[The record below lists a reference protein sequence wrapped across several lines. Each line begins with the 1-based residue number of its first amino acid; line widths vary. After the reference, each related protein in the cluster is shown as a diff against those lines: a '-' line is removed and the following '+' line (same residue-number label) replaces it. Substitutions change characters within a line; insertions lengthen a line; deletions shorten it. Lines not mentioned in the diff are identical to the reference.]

1 MMGDKRYVGFKTC
14 HLILSGSWPVSNT
27 SVMSVEKKS
36 HSIPGQ
42 RGNFQMDIAYSL
54 EKGYWMSISES
65 LAFKRFS
72 SRLQDT

>member
-1 MMGDKRYVGFKTC
+1 MVGDKRCVVSKTC
-14 HLILSGSWPVSNT
+14 HLILSGSCPVSNT
-27 SVMSVEKKS
+27 SVMSAEKKFYCM
-36 HSIPGQ
+36 PGH